1 MVLGLLHAAPMHGY
15 DIHKRLD
22 TIHAEAWADVLPGSI
37 YHALKQMEKEGLLAV
52 EATARSGNRLRAV
65 YALTDAGRRAYLAEL
80 RRAWAVP
87 PRAFPTGL
95 YAAIAFLDDLPR
107 SDATALIDALVPA
120 LEREIA
126 YWAEGEGP
134 KDRRGRCPRTHA
146 PCSPTGA
153 SGWRRTCACC
163 SSSGR
168 RSRPPRRRSQAGRA
182 MALRPDPVGP
192 VPAETA
198 CAARVLLLHKGHRLL
213 RRRDE
218 LGTIYHERRSS
229 LSSSCRSPVTPP

>member
-15 DIHKRLD
+15 DIRKRFD

-65 YALTDAGRRAYLAEL
+65 YALTDAGRRAYRDEL

-107 SDATALIDALVPA
+107 SEATALIDALVPA

-126 YWAEGEGP
+126 YWAEGEGA
-134 KDRRGRCPRTHA
+134 KG
-146 PCSPTGA
+146 
-153 SGWRRTCACC
+153 
-163 SSSGR
+163 
-168 RSRPPRRRSQAGRA
+168 QAGALSAYTRA
-182 MALRPDPVGP
+182 VFANGRERMEADL
-192 VPAETA
+192 
-198 CAARVLLLHKGHRLL
+198 RLL
-213 RRRDE
+213 QQLRAALASAE
-218 LGTIYHERRSS
+218 A
-229 LSSSCRSPVTPP
+229 PVAGGEGHGATP